1 LHVTL
6 AAVGDAGFGARR
18 AGLVDEDPYA
28 EGVVLLAEEFS
39 EVFLGAFGDRQHVTR
54 FQYS

>member
-1 LHVTL
+1 VIETMLDVGVLDVTL

-28 EGVVLLAEEFS
+28 EGVVLSAS
-39 EVFLGAFGDRQHVTR
+39 
-54 FQYS
+54 